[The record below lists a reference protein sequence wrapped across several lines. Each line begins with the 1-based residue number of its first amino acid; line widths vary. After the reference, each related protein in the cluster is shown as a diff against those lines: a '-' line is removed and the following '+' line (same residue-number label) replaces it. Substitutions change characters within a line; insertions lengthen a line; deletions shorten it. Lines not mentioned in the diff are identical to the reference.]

1 MKIGT
6 RQIDHIVYCVH
17 DLAAAVEQFSTEYG
31 ITPVIGG
38 QHLHQG
44 THNALINLGGECYL
58 EILAIDVS
66 NKKVTRNR
74 WMGIDHLGQPK
85 ITRWSLRSNNLSKD
99 IKAIEKVKPELGSIS
114 VGQRRTPAGRLL
126 KWNMSLPL
134 SSPEV
139 ELLPFLLDWSESDIH
154 PTHGLEQNCELIG
167 MELQHLAP
175 ESLTE
180 CYAEL
185 GIGIEVQQA
194 ETPVIRA
201 TFKGP
206 RGEFVL

>member
-66 NKKVTRNR
+66 NKEVTSDR
-74 WMGIDHLGQPK
+74 WMGIDDLSQPK

-167 MELQHLAP
+167 MELQHPTP
-175 ESLTE
+175 ERLTE
-180 CYAEL
+180 C
-185 GIGIEVQQA
+185 
-194 ETPVIRA
+194 
-201 TFKGP
+201 
-206 RGEFVL
+206 